1 MGKKVQ
7 HADDDEYDYLF
18 KLVIVGD
25 STVGKSNLLG
35 RFCTGKFDQD
45 TKATIGVEFSTRTV
59 QIDGR
64 KVKAQIWDTAGQE
77 RYRAI
82 TKAYYRGA
90 AGAFVVY
97 DTTRPASF
105 ESVRR
110 WLKDLRE
117 HANPNATIML
127 VGNKRDLV
135 SQRGVLK
142 EDAQALAEA
151 EKLPFLETSAL
162 KNVNVEEA
170 FTVILSDIYKAA
182 TRKIFAEDDLVEKDL
197 GGTRIE
203 LNGNKELQRPGLW
216 SYSCCGTITKF
227 LTGGKEAAK
236 EA

>member
-1 MGKKVQ
+1 MVSLNHENDLPQLDPHPLPPPMGK
-7 HADDDEYDYLF
+7 
-18 KLVIVGD
+18 IVFH
-25 STVGKSNLLG
+25 S
-35 RFCTGKFDQD
+35 
-45 TKATIGVEFSTRTV
+45 I
-59 QIDGR
+59 
-64 KVKAQIWDTAGQE
+64 
-77 RYRAI
+77 
-82 TKAYYRGA
+82 
-90 AGAFVVY
+90 
-97 DTTRPASF
+97 
-105 ESVRR
+105 
-110 WLKDLRE
+110 
-117 HANPNATIML
+117 
-127 VGNKRDLV
+127 
-135 SQRGVLK
+135 
-142 EDAQALAEA
+142 QALAEA